1 MKISVVTPSYNQL
14 VYLRLCVASVA
25 DQQGVD
31 VEHIV
36 QDAGSNDELK
46 QWAYAQNS
54 VRFFVEKDA
63 GMYDAINRGWRR
75 ATGEICG
82 HLNCDEQYLP
92 GTLAKVVHFFAAH
105 PEVELLFGDVI
116 LVDENGMPLSYRR
129 STMPRKTHLRL
140 AHLNA
145 PTCATF
151 FRRELLDR
159 GFYFDPQWKV
169 IGDAV
174 RMETLLSARVKM
186 AMLREPLAVFALT
199 GENLSDTP
207 LAKAEKQRLK
217 GANSVW
223 QTLMK
228 VFAIGTHRLRKFF
241 AGAYRSRTVSI
252 SVYTGASPD
261 KRQQFTRKV
270 GSFWPT

>member
-1 MKISVVTPSYNQL
+1 VKISIVTPSYNQPA
-14 VYLRLCVASVA
+14 YLKLCVASVA
-25 DQQGVD
+25 DQQGIE
-31 VEHIV
+31 VEHII
-36 QDAGSNDELK
+36 QDAGSNAELQ
-46 QWAYAQNS
+46 QWLLEQTSAQ
-54 VRFFVEKDA
+54 VFIEKDA

-92 GTLAKVVHFFAAH
+92 GALAKVAHFFAAH
-105 PEVELLFGDVI
+105 PDAEVLFGDVVLI
-116 LVDENGMPLSYRR
+116 DEQGTPLAYRR
-129 STMPRKTHLRL
+129 SILPTKIHLRL

-159 GFYFDPQWKV
+159 GFYFDPHWKV

-174 RMETLLSARVKM
+174 RMEALLAAKVRMS
-186 AMLREPLAVFALT
+186 LLPEPLAVFALT

-207 LAKAEKQRLK
+207 LAKTEKQRLK
-217 GANSVW
+217 GTESASK
-223 QTLMK
+223 TLTK
-228 VFAIGTHRLRKFF
+228 VFAIGTHRLRKIF
-241 AGAYRSRTVSI
+241 AGAYRSRNVSVSI
-252 SVYTGASPD
+252 YTMDSPK
-261 KRQQFTRKV
+261 KRREFTRMV